1 MTSIEIARRLAQLGE
16 KKQAVKAYTLAVHNG
31 CPPEEEFE
39 AAVYILYSG
48 EDYRV
53 AYTCLLNL
61 YGRGFRR
68 EECLDILTQ
77 AFYEPNVKA
86 LKARYR
92 NNCKRLE
99 GYPYLFRKDFP
110 AFEELTVRFFPFD
123 DKGYVPFYPA
133 EGRFGAYVNFN
144 HPVISRNFFHDLD
157 KPVLAE
163 DVYSQ
168 YELEYLNDNVRRSE
182 HVGKDNHIYLH
193 YTDWGL
199 FCAHLQVLNMRP
211 LIEEKKWEKKIV
223 FLMED
228 EGSQYPIDFKARF
241 RIDYSDY
248 LTVAVGV
255 RDVTRLIWHTQLSS
269 HNGGDFFNEIFDN
282 HPNLLALPSIM
293 HDSVDKAIEECRS
306 ALAEA
311 ESEEDAVQRLPQ
323 WKELAVRDLY
333 LLKDRTDKDILVGWF
348 LSHTP
353 WLDTVPRIVPT
364 LFFQPHFHNM
374 DYDLLYDDHGHTMLT
389 SQNYDKMCASPL
401 LRGFK
406 YVKTLT
412 PMRRPTTSYGAAVK
426 FMWKETKEGVNE
438 KGQGLVVGDEIYT
451 RLCNRSFMVDG
462 QERLFM
468 DSILVRFEDAKLNPT
483 ATFKALAAFLD
494 IPYTESMT
502 YCSMYGQRDPESLE
516 GNDIGFSTAA
526 VYRTYDDF
534 ANDTERYFLEYFLR
548 DVYEYYGYD
557 FKYYDGAPMDEKK
570 VEKLV
575 KGFTTLNALMRETWG
590 KNVFNN
596 TDIKLEAK
604 NVSAELT
611 KELDSETRKIALD
624 QYMEA
629 MDKNRLEVAKL
640 LLKGQYFINRKGQPL
655 HMMPKLKLDPALLE
669 QPLYH

>member
-1 MTSIEIARRLAQLGE
+1 METIDIARRLSRLGDAQ
-16 KKQAVKAYTLAVHNG
+16 QALRAYALAIHNG

-39 AAVYILYSG
+39 AAAYTLQNG
-48 EDYRV
+48 GDYRV
-53 AYTCLLNL
+53 AYTSFISL

-86 LKARYR
+86 LKSRYGK
-92 NNCKRLE
+92 NCKRLK

-110 AFEELTVRFFPFD
+110 AFEELPVRFFPFD
-123 DKGYVPFYPA
+123 DSGYIPFYPG
-133 EGRFGAYVNFN
+133 EGRFGEYVDFSR
-144 HPVISRNFFHDLD
+144 PVISRNFFKDLEN
-157 KPVLAE
+157 PVLAE

-182 HVGKDNHIYLH
+182 HVGRDNHIYLH
-193 YTDWGL
+193 YTHWGT
-199 FCAHLQVLNMRP
+199 FCAHLQALNMRP
-211 LIEEKKWEKKIV
+211 LIEEKKWEKKFV
-223 FLMED
+223 FLIED
-228 EGSQYPIDFKARF
+228 EIAQYPIDFKERF
-241 RIDYSDY
+241 GIDYSNF

-269 HNGGDFFNEIFDN
+269 HNGGDFFNEIFDC

-293 HDSVDKAIEECRS
+293 HDKVDEAIEGCRA

-311 ESEEDAVQRLPQ
+311 ESEEDAVARLPE
-323 WKELAVRDLY
+323 WSELAVRDLY

-348 LSHTP
+348 LSHAP
-353 WLDTVPRIVPT
+353 WLDTVPRITPT
-364 LFFQPHFHNM
+364 LFFQPHFHTM
-374 DYDLLYDDHGHTMLT
+374 DYDLLYDDSGHTMLT
-389 SQNYDKMCASPL
+389 SENYDKLCASPL

-412 PMRRPTTSYGAAVK
+412 PMRRPTTSYGASVK
-426 FMWKETKEGVNE
+426 FMWKETREGVNE
-438 KGQGLVVGDEIYT
+438 KGQTLVVGDEIYT
-451 RLCNRSFMVDG
+451 RLCNRSFMVDS

-494 IPYTESMT
+494 IPYTQSMT
-502 YCSMYGQRDPESLE
+502 YCSMYGERDPESLE

-526 VYRTYDDF
+526 VYRTYDEF
-534 ANDTERYFLEYFLR
+534 ANDAERYFLEYFLR
-548 DVYEYYGYD
+548 DVYEYCGYD
-557 FKYYDGAPMDEKK
+557 FKYYDGAPMDEARA
-570 VEKLV
+570 EELV
-575 KGFTTLNALMRETWG
+575 KGFTTLNALMRETW

-596 TDIKLEAK
+596 KDIKIEGPG
-604 NVSAELT
+604 LT
-611 KELDSETRKIALD
+611 TELDVETRRLALE

-629 MDKNRLEVAKL
+629 MDKNRMEVARL

-655 HMMPKLKLDPALLE
+655 HMMPLLKLDPALLE